1 METADKITP
10 LQVLDWRSHP
20 VTQRLFKLMT
30 EAKMEHSLTLTK
42 GMTLHHQ
49 EPLKQTA
56 FVVGVLHAIDNY
68 FFEAELNDPQED
80 NVDE

>member
-1 METADKITP
+1 
-10 LQVLDWRSHP
+10 
-20 VTQRLFKLMT
+20 
-30 EAKMEHSLTLTK
+30 MEHSLTLTK